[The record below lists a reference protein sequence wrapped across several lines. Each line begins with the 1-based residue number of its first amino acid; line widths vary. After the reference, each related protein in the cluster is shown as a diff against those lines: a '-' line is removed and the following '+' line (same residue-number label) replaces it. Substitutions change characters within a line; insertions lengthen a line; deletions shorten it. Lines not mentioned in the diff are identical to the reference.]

1 MTVVVVGATGFIGS
15 AITCH
20 LLQAGFRVHA
30 LTRSSAKAKAR
41 FAELGTGQ
49 QALAEGRLTFAEA
62 DVTRPDTL
70 VDALGAAATA
80 TGEPRGLQAVIQASQ
95 FEGAPVENPRRG
107 LTYAAVDYG
116 GTVNLLGALTQL
128 YGVPT
133 ASLGETRFPQDAPR
147 FFYLSGITVSEEAN
161 EPWNQAK
168 WQAEKA
174 IRQSGLMWTIVRCCW
189 AYGPEDRALNRLLS
203 FADRLPFL
211 PVFGSGNQPLTP
223 VFVEDVGRFF
233 ALLAAKPHQGR
244 DTTFGLGGPD
254 LVTMNDFLRL
264 ALKAKG
270 KKRPLLHIP
279 ASLGKL
285 AGSMVQYLP
294 GRPLTPAAV
303 EFMLQGGAVTSDDR
317 KLLAE
322 RYPEFTPTRLEDGLH
337 YLRKRFS

>member
-15 AITCH
+15 AITRH
-20 LLQAGFRVHA
+20 LLEAGFRVHA
-30 LTRSSAKAKAR
+30 LSRSSTKARAR
-41 FAELGTGQ
+41 FAGLKAGQ
-49 QALAEGRLTFAEA
+49 HALAEGRLTFADA

-70 VDALGAAATA
+70 VRALEAAAKA
-80 TGEPRGLQAVIQASQ
+80 TGEPQGLQAVIQAAQ
-95 FEGAPVENPRRG
+95 FEGAPVENPRRS

-116 GTVNLLGALTQL
+116 GTVNLVGALAEL

-133 ASLGETRFPQDAPR
+133 ASPGETRFPQDAPR
-147 FFYLSGITVSEEAN
+147 FFYVSGITVSEEAE
-161 EPWNQAK
+161 EPWNRAK
-168 WQAEKA
+168 WQAEQA
-174 IRQSGLMWTIVRCCW
+174 IRQSGLVWAIVRCCW
-189 AYGPEDRALNRLLS
+189 AYGPQDRALNRLLG

-223 VFVEDVGRFF
+223 VFVEDIGRFF
-233 ALLAAKPHQGR
+233 ALLVSEPDQGR

-279 ASLGKL
+279 AGLAKL
-285 AGSMVQYLP
+285 AASLIQYLP
-294 GRPLTPAAV
+294 SRPLTPGAV
-303 EFMLQGGAVTSDDR
+303 DFMLQGGAVTSDDR

-322 RYPEFTPTRLEDGLH
+322 RYPEFRATPLAEGLA
-337 YLRKRFS
+337 YLHVEHS